1 MTQKI
6 VAIIPARGGSKGIP
20 RKNLVLLNGKPLLYY
35 SVTAC
40 LNSCLVD
47 ETWVSSDD
55 DEILEY
61 ATTLG
66 ANAIKRPPS
75 ICKDTSSS
83 ESALLHLADNVRFDT
98 LVFVQA
104 TSPLI
109 TSNLITRAIASYNKD
124 PELDSLVSG
133 HIDHGFWWKD
143 GTPLFDPTTRP
154 TRQQQG
160 ELYKESGMFYITSRS
175 KLLES
180 KCRYS
185 GNAKIYPIDRRSALE
200 IDSKEDLK
208 LIELIMLRRKEDV

>member
-20 RKNLVLLNGKPLLYY
+20 KKNLALLNGRPLLYY
-35 SVTAC
+35 SVNAC
-40 LNSCLVD
+40 INSYLID

-55 DEILEY
+55 EEILRY
-61 ATTLG
+61 AASLG
-66 ANAIKRPPS
+66 AKPIKRPKA
-75 ICKDTSSS
+75 ICADTSSS
-83 ESALLHLADNVRFDT
+83 ESALLHFADNVEFDT
-98 LVFVQA
+98 LLFVQA

-109 TSNLITRAIASYNKD
+109 TSNLITRAMSHYNSI
-124 PELDSLVSG
+124 ELDSLVSG
-133 HIDHGFWWKD
+133 HLDHGFWWKN
-143 GTPLFDPTTRP
+143 GEPLFDPAARP

-160 ELYKESGMFYITSRS
+160 DLYKESGMFYITSRS

-185 GNAKIYPIDRRSALE
+185 GNAKIYPIDRLSALE
-200 IDSKEDLK
+200 IDSEEDLK